1 MSKTGHISRIALL
14 ALMLFFGISAE
25 IAVSQLQPRTNEM
38 VDQWLVESGLPQ
50 HTVNDIVKTTDG
62 FLWIGT
68 EGGLARFD
76 GFKFKTF
83 DRSNTPVL
91 TTNRVRALGADS
103 KNRLYI
109 GTLDGGIGYYDN
121 HQFHFLNNR
130 FNLGDLT
137 VNSIVV
143 DRDDRAWFSSY
154 EQTIRCFDGDSVWSI
169 PIPFIERQGITNLL
183 IDGDGMPYAVHTK
196 YFIKLDLTESK
207 ILYEPVGD
215 EELRYAIFD
224 SMTNAIWLLTTKRLL
239 KITDKVRDVK
249 IDPKLLLDFRTWLIP
264 DVPGRLILS
273 INDQSIAYDTVTES
287 FVDDTSVIFSDKIK
301 GVKSSYIDEY
311 GNRWVG
317 TLTDGLFRIRPN
329 AFSLL
334 ETAERSTNENAIA
347 IYLGRSG
354 TKWVS
359 YQNAMYYRID
369 PNGRVKA
376 HSLPSNVNG
385 LVYSFFEDSN
395 GITYLGSFEKGI
407 YRYDDGN
414 LNQIQ
419 FPDRLYRWVYGLF
432 EDMHGVVWI
441 LTREGLFH
449 LLDGSIVDI
458 SGLPLE
464 LKQARFSFATQL
476 NDGSLIFSA
485 EETLFRFQNGVW
497 TKLWNDQDG
506 GKEFFRG
513 IAQLDDNRI
522 IAGTYGNGLLV
533 FDLKSG
539 ESKRITNQQGLHDN
553 VVSYLYLDND
563 NFLWMSGNNGLTLL
577 AVSELDRYL
586 NGFQS
591 RVHPALFNKKDGS
604 PSNEFHGGY
613 LNSALLTS
621 SSDIILPSINGFV
634 HVDLKLLVPS
644 GKVPNVF
651 VDNFVYGSAT
661 YFPNGRIQLPY
672 KDGRVEFMFM
682 APYFESNAEPVYRY
696 MLQGYDETWNE
707 TGSQTSTVYPRLEPG
722 VYNFLLQSGLRGGL
736 WNPQTQQLTIEI
748 IPPFH
753 KSVLFNIF
761 LIVFLLGFVA
771 FIATISIRMYNSQHN
786 RRFKQIMEAQ
796 ESERRRIAADL
807 HDSVGQSLSSV
818 KMMLN
823 YAQHKNTGPDIVR
836 DMIVQSQAVI
846 DSLADEIRTISN
858 NLAPASLRKFGLETA
873 IDEQIRKA
881 KIDDRFNINFIHMMR
896 GGELDENLQ
905 LAIFRI
911 FQELLTNSIK
921 HSNASEISVQLIEH
935 DEDISFTIEDD
946 GVGFNFQDALNSSA
960 GNGLHNIISRVSLIG
975 GKLQYDSSIGTG
987 TTVTIQIPIN
997 GSAND

>member
-1 MSKTGHISRIALL
+1 MSNTGHISRVTFL
-14 ALMLFFGISAE
+14 ALMLFFGILT
-25 IAVSQLQPRTNEM
+25 IPGVSQSQPKTNEM
-38 VDQWLVESGLPQ
+38 VDQWLVENGLPQ

-121 HQFHFLNNR
+121 HQFHFLNKR

-143 DRDDRAWFSSY
+143 DREDRAWFSSY
-154 EQTIRCFDGDSVWSI
+154 EQTIRCFDGDTIWSI
-169 PIPFIERQGITNLL
+169 PIPFVERQGITNLL
-183 IDGDGMPYAVHTK
+183 IDGDGVPYAVHTK
-196 YFIKLDLTESK
+196 YFIKLDLLESK
-207 ILYEPVGD
+207 VIFEPVGD
-215 EELRYAIFD
+215 EELRYAVYD
-224 SMTNAIWLLTTKRLL
+224 SKTTALWLLTTNRLL
-239 KITDKVRDVK
+239 KITDKVHDAK
-249 IDPKLLLDFRTWLIP
+249 IDPKLLLGYRIRLIP
-264 DVPGRLILS
+264 DVPGRLIVS

-287 FVDDTSVIFSDKIK
+287 FVDDTSAVFSDAIK
-301 GVKSSYIDEY
+301 GIKSSYIDEY
-311 GNRWVG
+311 GNRWFG
-317 TLTDGLFRIRPN
+317 TLTDGLYRLRPN
-329 AFSLL
+329 AFRLF

-347 IYLGRSG
+347 IYVGRSG

-359 YQNAMYYRID
+359 YQNETYYRITT
-369 PNGRVKA
+369 NGQVKA
-376 HSLPSNVNG
+376 HSMPPNVNG

-395 GITYLGSFEKGI
+395 GITYMGSFEKGI
-407 YRYDDGN
+407 YRYDDGK
-414 LNQIQ
+414 LTQIL
-419 FPDRLYRWVYGLF
+419 FPDSVFRWVYGFF
-432 EDMHGVVWI
+432 EDKDGVVWI

-449 LLDGSIVDI
+449 LFDGSIIDI
-458 SGLPLE
+458 PSLPTE
-464 LKQARFSFATQL
+464 LKEARFSFVTQL
-476 NDGSLIFSA
+476 RDGSLIFSS
-485 EETLFRFQNGVW
+485 EETLFRHQSGVW
-497 TKLWNDQDG
+497 TTLWNDNDG
-506 GKEFFRG
+506 EKGFFRG
-513 IAQLDDNRI
+513 IVQIDDNRI
-522 IAGTYGNGLLV
+522 AAGTYGNGLVVHNLQ
-533 FDLKSG
+533 SG
-539 ESKRITNQQGLHDN
+539 ESKRITRQQGLHDN

-577 AVSELDRYL
+577 SVSELDRYL
-586 NGFQS
+586 NGFQT

-613 LNSALLTS
+613 QNSALLTS
-621 SSDIILPSINGFV
+621 STDIILPSINGFIK
-634 HVDLKLLVPS
+634 VDLKLLVPS
-644 GKVPNVF
+644 GIVPNAF
-651 VDNFVYGSAT
+651 VDNLVYGSST
-661 YFPNGRIQLPY
+661 FYSTGRLQIPY
-672 KDGRVEFMFM
+672 RDSRLELTFT
-682 APYFESNAEPVYRY
+682 APYFESSAEPVYRY

-707 TGSQTSTVYPRLEPG
+707 SGSQTSTVYPRLEPG
-722 VYNFLLQSGLRGGL
+722 VYTFLLQSGLRGGI
-736 WNPQTQQLTIEI
+736 WNPKVQQLTIEI

-753 KSVLFNIF
+753 KSVLFKFF
-761 LIVFLLGFVA
+761 LTVLSLGLLA
-771 FIATISIRMYNSQHN
+771 LIAIIAIRMYNSQHN
-786 RRFKQIMEAQ
+786 RRFKQVLEAQ

-823 YAQHKNTGPDIVR
+823 YAQHKKAGPDTVR

-858 NLAPASLRKFGLETA
+858 NLAPASLRRFGLETA
-873 IDEQIRKA
+873 MDEQIRKA
-881 KIDDRFNINFIHMMR
+881 QIDDRFHINFIHMMR
-896 GGELDENLQ
+896 GGDLDENLQ

-946 GVGFNFQDALNSSA
+946 GVGFNFKDALNSGT

-975 GKLQYDSSIGTG
+975 GKLQFDSSIGSG
-987 TTVTIQIPIN
+987 TTITIQIPIN
-997 GSAND
+997 GSANE

>member
-1 MSKTGHISRIALL
+1 L
-14 ALMLFFGISAE
+14 ALMLFFGILVVPVA
-25 IAVSQLQPRTNEM
+25 SQSQAGNNEM
-38 VDQWLVESGLPQ
+38 VDQWLVENGLPQ
-50 HTVNDIVKTTDG
+50 HTVNDLVKTTDG

-109 GTLDGGIGYYDN
+109 GTLDGGIGYYEN
-121 HQFHFLNNR
+121 HQFHFLNKR

-143 DRDDRAWFSSY
+143 DREDRAWFSSY
-154 EQTIRCFDGDSVWSI
+154 EQTIRCFDGDTIWSI
-169 PIPFIERQGITNLL
+169 PIPYVERQGITNLL
-183 IDGDGMPYAVHTK
+183 IDGDGVPYAVHTK
-196 YFIKLDLTESK
+196 YFIKLDLLESK
-207 ILYEPVGD
+207 VLFEPVGN
-215 EELRYAIFD
+215 EELRYAVFD
-224 SMTNAIWLLTTKRLL
+224 SKTNAIWLLTTNRLL
-239 KITDKVRDVK
+239 KITDKVHDTK
-249 IDPKLLLDFRTWLIP
+249 IDSKLLLGYRIRLIP
-264 DVPGRLILS
+264 DVPGRLIVS

-287 FVDDTSVIFSDKIK
+287 FVDDTSAVFSDIIK

-311 GNRWVG
+311 GNRWFG
-317 TLTDGLFRIRPN
+317 TLTDGLFRLRPN
-329 AFSLL
+329 AFRLF
-334 ETAERSTNENAIA
+334 ETADRSTNENAIA
-347 IYLGRSG
+347 IYVGRSG

-359 YQNAMYYRID
+359 YQNETYYRIA
-369 PNGRVKA
+369 PNGLVKA
-376 HSLPSNVNG
+376 HSLPSNTNG

-395 GITYLGSFEKGI
+395 GITYMGSFEKGI
-407 YRYDDGN
+407 YRYDDGK
-414 LNQIQ
+414 LTLIQ
-419 FPDRLYRWVYGLF
+419 FPDSVFRWVYGFF
-432 EDMHGVVWI
+432 EDRDGVVWI

-449 LLDGSIVDI
+449 LSDGSIVDI
-458 SGLPLE
+458 PGLPLE
-464 LKQARFSFATQL
+464 VKEARFSFVTQL
-476 NDGSLIFSA
+476 RDGSLIFSS
-485 EETLFRFQNGVW
+485 EETLFRYQNGVW
-497 TKLWNDQDG
+497 TTLWNDSDG
-506 GKEFFRG
+506 GKGFFRG
-513 IAQLDDNRI
+513 VVQIDDNRI
-522 IAGTYGNGLLV
+522 AAGTYGNGLVVL
-533 FDLKSG
+533 DLQSG
-539 ESKRITNQQGLHDN
+539 ETKRITSQQGLHDN
-553 VVSYLYLDND
+553 VVSYLYLDKG

-586 NGFQS
+586 SGFQS
-591 RVHPALFNKKDGS
+591 RIHPALFNKKDGS

-613 LNSALLTS
+613 QNSALRTS
-621 SSDIILPSINGFV
+621 STDIILPSINGFV
-634 HVDLKLLVPS
+634 HVDLQLLVPS
-644 GKVPNVF
+644 GIVPNAF
-651 VDNFVYGSAT
+651 VDNFLYGST
-661 YFPNGRIQLPY
+661 SYFPNGRLQLPY
-672 KDGRVEFMFM
+672 RDSRVEFIFT

-696 MLQGYDETWNE
+696 MLQGYDQNWNE
-707 TGSQTSTVYPRLEPG
+707 SGSITSTVYPRLEPG
-722 VYNFLLQSGLRGGL
+722 EYSFLLQSGLRGGL
-736 WNPQTQQLTIEI
+736 WNPKVQQLTIEI

-753 KSVLFNIF
+753 KSVLFKFF
-761 LIVFLLGFVA
+761 LTVLSLGLVA
-771 FIATISIRMYNSQHN
+771 LVATISIRMYNSHHN
-786 RRFKQIMEAQ
+786 RRFKQVMEAQ

-823 YAQHKNTGPDIVR
+823 YAQHKNAGPDTIK

-881 KIDDRFNINFIHMMR
+881 QIDDRFHINFIHMMR

-946 GVGFNFQDALNSSA
+946 GVGFNFQDALSSGT

-975 GKLQYDSSIGTG
+975 GKLQYDSSIGSG
-987 TTVTIQIPIN
+987 TTVTIQIPLN
-997 GSAND
+997 GSFND